1 MLPQYLSAKKKTFII
16 KKRVKPTH
24 AKDPIFLK
32 MTSIYDTKNH
42 YYCLNKK
49 DVTHF
54 AITDSVFNLLQS
66 TLFSNEIIE
75 HKAFSVFI
83 WAVTVTVTKM
93 STHLAIFHPVKF
105 LKNRGPLS
113 RET

>member
-1 MLPQYLSAKKKTFII
+1 MNEINVYGLDFFFKGPVFFSI
-16 KKRVKPTH
+16 
-24 AKDPIFLK
+24 
-32 MTSIYDTKNH
+32 SIYDTKNH

-66 TLFSNEIIE
+66 TLISNEIIE

-83 WAVTVTVTKM
+83 
-93 STHLAIFHPVKF
+93 
-105 LKNRGPLS
+105 
-113 RET
+113 